1 MRNKKC
7 EMRNEKG
14 FSICTYFLIPHFTF
28 KIFNLLT
35 LLVCITGM
43 ATAQVNPAIKDTT
56 DTKDTIVISSE
67 PITGV
72 SVSGRITDAI
82 TKKAATGIRVQVE
95 NFSATITDDN
105 GSFTLKA
112 PSYDATLMIS
122 GEGYDQRLVPLKGQ
136 KEISIALLDESHE
149 SIHETVMT
157 PMGLQIKRNV
167 TSSVAQYNV
176 NGLAQPTEMP
186 DAILQGHI
194 AGLNV
199 IRRSGVQGSGASM
212 FLRGYNSLY
221 ATNKPLIIVD
231 NILYDANEY
240 GQSIIANNYTNP
252 LALIDVKDIDNITVL
267 RDASSIYGTKGA
279 NGAII
284 ITTSRPQ
291 TQATKIDFAAYTGF
305 NQAPT
310 SLPVMNAYDYRIYL
324 SELLQSKGMSST
336 DIAAL
341 PYMNDD
347 PSADG
352 YAAYHYKTDWQKKV
366 FENSMANNYFLKV
379 TGGDNIAMY
388 GLSVGYMKNQG
399 VVKTTDLSRFNMRF
413 NAEFNFS
420 KRFTGFSNLSLT
432 YNEQNLKDQGMSDKT
447 APVFLS
453 LIKAPF
459 LNSHQVD
466 SKGIESPNLSDVD
479 TFGISNPS
487 AAILKTQASNKYYR
501 FTGTFGFKFDIT
513 SHLSASTMA
522 GIVYDKIR
530 ENIFIPSKGIAKDTL
545 SNAVANNRLGSQVKR
560 LFSVYND
567 TRLEYKQIFNRVHNV
582 SARLGM
588 RYQHNAAE
596 QDFVLGFNSPT
607 DDLVSV
613 QNGNNA
619 LRQTGGGLGE
629 WNWINTYL
637 NAEYSYKDKYYLSY
651 NMAMDASS
659 RFGKQAK
666 DGITIASYPFA
677 LMPSIGVAWLVSSEN
692 FMAHTPL
699 DLLKLRATY
708 SISGNDDIGNYTSR
722 QTYVSQNLLG
732 MEGLLRNG
740 VANPALQWETTHKIN
755 GGIDIAFLNE
765 RAGITVDVYQ
775 SKTTKM
781 LTYEDLATETGFKT
795 ILTNSGQMQNRGI
808 EITASYRILNKASL
822 KWDFGLTLSSYKNK
836 ILWVPNEQFTTS
848 YAGATILTANGNPA
862 NLFYGYV
869 AKGVFA
875 SDADAAASG
884 LQKKNYDGSYSPFK
898 GGDVAFADLNGDK
911 IIDDNDRQVIGNPN
925 PKYIG
930 GITNRVI
937 WKRFELNTLF
947 TFSQGNDVYN
957 YLRYRLESESGY
969 ENQLYSVNNRWRA
982 NGQVTNTP
990 KATWGDPMGNSRFSN
1005 RWIED
1010 GSYFRLRSVSL
1021 QYYIP
1026 VKNGI
1031 VHSATIYVNGS
1042 NLFTLTKYKGFDPE
1056 FSASNS
1062 VFAQGIDTGLDPI
1075 FRSVTAGVRIG
1086 L

>member
-1 MRNKKC
+1 MHNTKA
-7 EMRNEKG
+7 M
-14 FSICTYFLIPHFTF
+14 LIIR
-28 KIFNLLT
+28 KIIPVS
-35 LLVCITGM
+35 LLVCVTGI
-43 ATAQVNPAIKDTT
+43 ATAQVNPAIKDSTAA
-56 DTKDTIVISSE
+56 KDTIVIDRQ
-67 PITGV
+67 PVGGV
-72 SVSGRITDAI
+72 TISGRITDAV
-82 TKKAATGIRVQVE
+82 TKKAATGIRVQAE
-95 NFSATITDDN
+95 NFSAAITDDN
-105 GSFTLKA
+105 GDFTLKV

-122 GEGYDQRLVPLKGQ
+122 GEGYDQRLVPLKGR
-136 KEISIALLDESHE
+136 KEITVALLDESHE
-149 SIHETVMT
+149 SIHETVTM
-157 PMGLQIKRNV
+157 PGGLQIKRNV
-167 TSSVAQYNV
+167 TASVAQYNV
-176 NGLAQPTEMP
+176 NGFAQPTEMP
-186 DAILQGHI
+186 DAMLQGHI

-199 IRRSGVQGSGASM
+199 IRRSGVQGAGATM

-231 NILYDANEY
+231 NMLYDANEY

-284 ITTSRPQ
+284 ITTSRPK

-305 NQAPT
+305 NEAPKE
-310 SLPVMNAYDYRIYL
+310 LPIMNAYDYRVYL
-324 SELLQSKGMSST
+324 SEMLQSKGMSST
-336 DIAAL
+336 GIAAL

-347 PSADG
+347 PSDDS
-352 YAAYHYKTDWQKKV
+352 YTSYHFNTDWQKKV
-366 FENSMANNYFLKV
+366 FENSMTNNYFLKV

-388 GLSVGYMKNQG
+388 GLSVGYMKNEG

-413 NAEFNFS
+413 NAAFNFS
-420 KRFTGFSNLSLT
+420 KRFTGFTNLSLT

-447 APVFLS
+447 APIFLS

-459 LNSHQVD
+459 LNDHEVD
-466 SKGIESPNLSDVD
+466 SKGVESPNLANVD
-479 TFGISNPS
+479 TLGISNPS
-487 AAILKTQASNKYYR
+487 AAILETQAYNKYYR

-513 SHLSASTMA
+513 EHLNVSSMV

-582 SARLGM
+582 SARLGV
-588 RYQHNAAE
+588 RFQHNSAE
-596 QDFVLGFNSPT
+596 QDYVLGYNSPT

-613 QNGNNA
+613 QNGVNA
-619 LRQTGGGLGE
+619 LRQVGGGIGE
-629 WNWINTYL
+629 WNWVNTYM
-637 NAEYSYKDKYYLSY
+637 NAEYGYKGKYFFSF
-651 NMAMDASS
+651 NTAMDASS

-666 DGITIASYPFA
+666 NGINIGDYPFA
-677 LMPSIGVAWLVSSEN
+677 VMPSAGAAWLISSEN
-692 FMAHTPL
+692 FMANVPL

-708 SISGNDDIGNYTSR
+708 SIAGNDDIGNYTSR

-732 MEGLLRNG
+732 MQGLVRNG
-740 VANPALQWETTHKIN
+740 VTNPALQWETTRKIN
-755 GGIDIAFLNE
+755 GGLDIAFLNE
-765 RAGITVDVYQ
+765 RAGITVDVFQ
-775 SKTTKM
+775 SNTTNM

-795 ILTNSGQMQNRGI
+795 ILTNSGRMQNRGI
-808 EITASYRILNKASL
+808 EVTASYRILNTASL
-822 KWDFGLTLSSYKNK
+822 KWDFGVTLSSYKNK
-836 ILWVPNEQFTTS
+836 IQWVPNGGFTTS
-848 YAGATILTANGNPA
+848 YAGATILTANGQPA
-862 NLFYGYV
+862 NMFYGYV
-869 AKGVFA
+869 SKGVFA
-875 SDADAAASG
+875 SDADAAAAG
-884 LQKKNYDGSYSPFK
+884 LQKKNFDGSFSSFK
-898 GGDVAFADLNGDK
+898 GGDIAFADLNGDK
-911 IIDDNDRQVIGNPN
+911 IIDENDRQIIGNPN
-925 PKYIG
+925 PKYTG

-957 YLRYRLESESGY
+957 YLRYRLEAESGV
-969 ENQLYSVNNRWRA
+969 ENQLYSVNNRWRSD
-982 NGQVTNTP
+982 GQVTNTP

-1026 VKNGI
+1026 LKSAI
-1031 VHSATIYVNGS
+1031 VHNATVYVTGN

-1056 FSASNS
+1056 FSAGSS
-1062 VFAQGIDTGLDPI
+1062 VFAQGIDTGLDPL
-1075 FRSVTAGVRIG
+1075 FRSVTMGVRIG